1 MEKGQSLQQLMWK
14 QLHIHMEKRNK
25 NQNQKKFDFYR
36 IQKIDISIKSKTIK
50 LLEENMEEIFVT
62 LG

>member
-1 MEKGQSLQQLMWK
+1 MEKGQSLQQLRWE

-25 NQNQKKFDFYR
+25 NQNQKKFDFYH
-36 IQKIDISIKSKTIK
+36 IQKIGVSVKSKTNK

>member
-1 MEKGQSLQQLMWK
+1 MEKGPSLQQLMWE

-25 NQNQKKFDFYR
+25 NKNQKKFDFYR
-36 IQKIDISIKSKTIK
+36 IQKIDVNIKSKTIK